1 MKYSH
6 IKQPGLFAVMLLAGV
21 VSYINHSPP
30 TSPHSVSV
38 GYAKHGLRAYVDPDT
53 GQFGRPPEHLA
64 DKIGA
69 DMTGPSFSAQA
80 ISKQAV
86 TVTLTEQATSKPGG
100 GYIIDLRERFRPSRK
115 GS

>member
-21 VSYINHSPP
+21 VSYLNHSRPT

-53 GQFGRPPEHLA
+53 GQFGRPPERLA
-64 DKIGA
+64 DNDI
-69 DMTGPSFSAQA
+69 TGPSFSAQA

-86 TVTLTEQATSKPGG
+86 IVTLTEQAASKPGG